1 VLEACNEMGLDTS
14 RIVRMGLPD
23 AWIGHGERAE
33 QMADAGIDS
42 ASIARTVRGLIDS
55 LGCGAPRRA
64 DPVAGSAQ
72 AGAAVRTIA
81 PR

>member
-1 VLEACNEMGLDTS
+1 MGLDTS

-42 ASIARTVRGLIDS
+42 ASIARTIRALIDS

-64 DPVAGSAQ
+64 DSTASSAQ
-72 AGAAVRTIA
+72 AGPAVRTIA

>member
-1 VLEACNEMGLDTS
+1 MGLDTA

-23 AWIGHGERAE
+23 AWIGHGERSE

-55 LGCGAPRRA
+55 MGSGAPRRA
-64 DPVAGSAQ
+64 EAARSEGS
-72 AGAAVRTIA
+72 VRTIA